1 MNKRIKSTYL
11 IKLKTLI
18 TFFCH
23 HLPHLLICHICAE
36 QNKCHLPWQH
46 RSCGTCNQRQRL
58 ELFFSTLHYNIKH
71 YITLHYNIKH
81 YISLHYITL
90 CLTIH
95 YVTLRYI
102 TSNYATFCHIMLH
115 YIMLN
120 YITPNYVTLSYI
132 TLHYITLHYIDQA
145 ERVIIVRGWTSFC
158 LKITLLPDVDF
169 QQQTLLPVV

>member
-18 TFFCH
+18 TFFAI
-23 HLPHLLICHICAE
+23 ICHICSFATFAQNRISVTCLGSIDHAE
-36 QNKCHLPWQH
+36 HVISVRGWN
-46 RSCGTCNQRQRL
+46 S
-58 ELFFSTLHYNIKH
+58 FFSTLHYNIKH

-81 YISLHYITL
+81 YITLQYRTLHFI
-90 CLTIH
+90 
-95 YVTLRYI
+95 TLRYI
-102 TSNYATFCHIMLH
+102 TSNYVTFRHIMLH
-115 YIMLN
+115 YITSN
-120 YITPNYVTLSYI
+120 NVTLSYI